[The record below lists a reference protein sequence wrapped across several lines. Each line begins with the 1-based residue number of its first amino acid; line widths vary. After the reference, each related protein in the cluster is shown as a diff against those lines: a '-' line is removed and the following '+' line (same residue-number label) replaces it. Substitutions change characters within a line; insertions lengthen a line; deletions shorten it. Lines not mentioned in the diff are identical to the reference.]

1 MFCNVEYGVEVFF
14 PSKWQSCSLSLSL
27 SGVCLTKRFHQAVL
41 IEAICRGCPADVDL
55 CLVWQ
60 VYTHKPTTLSV
71 NRKIRSPFFLTGK
84 TWWITI
90 DSETWIYVL
99 LTYLILRGLMVW
111 PNLLLSAGLTPIPIN
126 WFNLDHAPHAR
137 IVLVSSCSRVIKRT
151 RANCTVESTKNGGL
165 AWFRESE
172 WIKWVSP
179 ISTATWQSFLLT
191 SLTFFAFIEYIWI

>member
-71 NRKIRSPFFLTGK
+71 NRKIRSPFFYNWK
-84 TWWITI
+84 N
-90 DSETWIYVL
+90 
-99 LTYLILRGLMVW
+99 MV
-111 PNLLLSAGLTPIPIN
+111 NN
-126 WFNLDHAPHAR
+126 N
-137 IVLVSSCSRVIKRT
+137 
-151 RANCTVESTKNGGL
+151 
-165 AWFRESE
+165 
-172 WIKWVSP
+172 
-179 ISTATWQSFLLT
+179 
-191 SLTFFAFIEYIWI
+191 